1 MADDA
6 QRGVTFT
13 LKANVDP
20 SAKAE
25 IDKLTNEL
33 TKAQTDL
40 ASASASASQQA
51 SAAAAAA
58 ASAAEATAQATIDK
72 LKKELEDLHQTII
85 TQTAAIAQQSS
96 AASQAG
102 QNEAASSS
110 QSVAQKIND
119 ASQQVVQEQQK
130 SAKEIMDS
138 WLQSYDQTAEA
149 AKQSSAASIATVNQT
164 SETIAERI
172 RRLEGEK
179 AEIRKVSSDKERA
192 DYIHAQLAL
201 VDITQRRR
209 EAEDAL
215 IEAKDRGDNKTK
227 IRELSDYAIQLQ
239 IEEVQVAQEVAGK
252 KILFIEAEKKE
263 KAFLVDEEL
272 KGLKSIEAEQER
284 AVASAARRNQQLS
297 SSAGRIVSAFSEGS
311 EALMRF
317 VNGIQHLGLIGE
329 KDLQKVQDAIL
340 RIQGTTQIFTGLI
353 RMFRQASE
361 GMDAYRRMV
370 ELTSQA
376 HAVSAAAATAD
387 TAATELNTAA
397 VVQNGAAR
405 SVANGGMMARAA
417 TGAANVGTSLIN
429 AGAVVGLEAG
439 ASALSVFAAAVAAVS
454 GALFA
459 AVSVIQ
465 VFKESLTFGFG
476 GGAGK
481 GSYTETIGTSSYN
494 PFQRIYAQGQ
504 MFETE
509 TPVLRELAKLIPSM
523 QGIRTGVGM
532 AMDFTG
538 LLGINKQTS
547 LEKEQV
553 DAAKMEKARQ
563 EFREHNLKLQV
574 EAEKEIKQIT
584 SERQSIVVKQHAAE
598 QDAHRARMQSM
609 KQEDQRA
616 ALIKEIATIE
626 HNQTLEAEDR
636 ARKVIALQRERLAVE
651 KEINREQSQG
661 AKEQLRNLEEASKIA
676 ERDYEQALKESMS
689 AAERFGLLK
698 TDEQQELVDIQ
709 RRFRAGAGS
718 VDVEELK
725 KIKGFSAALDRQ
737 IFEEAKRRA
746 SASGFGAFQR
756 EDLAEIQQLDKERQQ
771 LQIKVK
777 AQADVVAKLEIDIDA
792 TAREINKQI
801 SAQFK
806 IVLEEMA
813 KQIADLQGKQTTIEN
828 RMINRFGGRVQ
839 Q

>member
-85 TQTAAIAQQSS
+85 AQTAAISQQSS
-96 AASQAG
+96 AASQASQG
-102 QNEAASSS
+102 EAASAS
-110 QSVAQKIND
+110 QAIAEKIND
-119 ASQQVVQEQQK
+119 ANSKVVQEQEK

-138 WLQSYDQTAEA
+138 WMQSYDQTADA
-149 AKQSSAASIATVNQT
+149 SKQSSAESIATVNQT

-172 RRLEGEK
+172 KRLEAEK
-179 AEIRKVSSDKERA
+179 AEIRKVSADKERA

-201 VDITQRRR
+201 VEITQRRI
-209 EAEDAL
+209 EAEEKARLAAEKGSSSAGMDPMFLAQDL
-215 IEAKDRGDNKTK
+215 AAEELK
-227 IRELSDYAIQLQ
+227 IA
-239 IEEVQVAQEVAGK
+239 EEVAAK

-405 SVANGGMMARAA
+405 SAANGGMMARAA

-439 ASALSVFAAAVAAVS
+439 ASALGVFLAAVGAVA

-465 VFKESLTFGFG
+465 VFKESLDFGFG
-476 GGAGK
+476 GGAKK
-481 GSYTETIGTSSYN
+481 GSYTEAIGTSAYN

-509 TPVLRELAKLIPSM
+509 IPILRDIAKFIPSIKGLETM
-523 QGIRTGVGM
+523 D
-532 AMDFTG
+532 AMRRDPFG

-547 LEKEQV
+547 VEKEQV

-563 EFREHNLKLQV
+563 EFREHNLKLQTQ
-574 EAEKEIKQIT
+574 AEKEIKEIT
-584 SERQSIVVKQHAAE
+584 AERHAIVVKQHAAE

-806 IVLEEMA
+806 IILEEMA

>member
-1 MADDA
+1 VADDA

-51 SAAAAAA
+51 SAAAASA
-58 ASAAEATAQATIDK
+58 ASVAEATAKATIDK
-72 LKKELEDLHQTII
+72 LKQDLEDLHKTIVA
-85 TQTAAIAQQSS
+85 QTASIAQQSS
-96 AASQAG
+96 AASQASQG
-102 QNEAASSS
+102 EAASAS
-110 QSVAQKIND
+110 QAIADKIND
-119 ASQQVVQEQQK
+119 ANSKVVQEQEK

-138 WLQSYDQTAEA
+138 WMQSYDQTAEA
-149 AKQSSAASIATVNQT
+149 AKQSSAESIATVNQT

-172 RRLEGEK
+172 KRLEGEK
-179 AEIRKVSSDKERA
+179 AEIRKISADKERA
-192 DYIHAQLAL
+192 EYVHAQLAL
-201 VDITQRRR
+201 VEITQRRI
-209 EAEDAL
+209 EAEEKARLAAEKGSSKAGMDPMFLAQDL
-215 IEAKDRGDNKTK
+215 AAEELK
-227 IRELSDYAIQLQ
+227 IA
-239 IEEVQVAQEVAGK
+239 EEVAAK
-252 KILFIEAEKKE
+252 KKVFIEAEKKE
-263 KAFLVDEEL
+263 KAFLVDQEL

-417 TGAANVGTSLIN
+417 TGAANIGTSLIN

-481 GSYTETIGTSSYN
+481 GSYTATIGASSYN

-538 LLGINKQTS
+538 VFGINKQTS

-563 EFREHNLKLQV
+563 DFREHNLKLQV
-574 EAEKEIKQIT
+574 EAEREIKQIT

-598 QDAHRARMQSM
+598 QDAHRARMQSV

-626 HNQTLEAEDR
+626 HNQTIEAEDR
-636 ARKVIALQRERLAVE
+636 ARKVIALQRERLTVE
-651 KEINREQSQG
+651 KEINREQTQA
-661 AKEQLRNLEEASKIA
+661 AKEQLRNLEEQSKVK
-676 ERDYEQALKESMS
+676 EREYEKARTEAMS
-689 AAERFGLLK
+689 AAERFGLL
-698 TDEQQELVDIQ
+698 TTEEQQTIVDIQ
-709 RRFRAGAGS
+709 RRFRAGAGG
-718 VDVEELK
+718 VETEELK
-725 KIKGFSAALDRQ
+725 KIRGFSGALDEQ
-737 IFEEAKRRA
+737 ISAEARRRA
-746 SASGFGAFQR
+746 AAAGFGAFQT
-756 EDLAEIQQLDKERQQ
+756 EDLRKIQQLEQERQQ
-771 LQIKVK
+771 LEVKVK

-806 IVLEEMA
+806 IILEEMA
-813 KQIADLQGKQTTIEN
+813 KQIVELQGKQTTIEN

>member
-1 MADDA
+1 VADDA

-20 SAKAE
+20 SAKQIMDGWFNGINSSIENLGNA
-25 IDKLTNEL
+25 T
-33 TKAQTDL
+33 
-40 ASASASASQQA
+40 
-51 SAAAAAA
+51 SAAAASTTQSV
-58 ASAAEATAQATIDK
+58 ASATSA
-72 LKKELEDLHQTII
+72 
-85 TQTAAIAQQSS
+85 AQQSVAGS
-96 AASQAG
+96 TATQASQIQQFFDQTNQAAQAYLDSQAQRAAQQAQREQQLRDVSQMSLQELLDE
-102 QNEAASSS
+102 QNANTVNAFEREKQIMNDALQAEEAAMRKYFEAIDALRQKALQDSDSITD
-110 QSVAQKIND
+110 QEIADVQLLEREAVDAAQRR
-119 ASQQVVQEQQK
+119 
-130 SAKEIMDS
+130 
-138 WLQSYDQTAEA
+138 
-149 AKQSSAASIATVNQT
+149 SSAESRFTNAQ
-164 SETIAERI
+164 EAE
-172 RRLEGEK
+172 
-179 AEIRKVSSDKERA
+179 
-192 DYIHAQLAL
+192 
-201 VDITQRRR
+201 RRR
-209 EAEDAL
+209 EVQEG
-215 IEAKDRGDNKTK
+215 IRG
-227 IRELSDYAIQLQ
+227 IRET
-239 IEEVQVAQEVAGK
+239 
-252 KILFIEAEKKE
+252 EAENK
-263 KAFLVDEEL
+263 
-272 KGLKSIEAEQER
+272 R
-284 AVASAARRNQQLS
+284 AVAAAERRNQQLS

-317 VNGIQHLGLIGE
+317 VNGIQHLGLVGE

-429 AGAVVGLEAG
+429 AGTVVGLEAG
-439 ASALSVFAAAVAAVS
+439 ASALGVFLAAVGAVA

-547 LEKEQV
+547 LEKEQA

-563 EFREHNLKLQV
+563 DFREHNLKLQV

-616 ALIKEIATIE
+616 ALIKEIAAIE